1 VNLWDC
7 LSHDVFK
14 NLDLNYKKIHIQ
26 NAMTVS
32 AGFNKK
38 KAIQMYQKVCIYNV
52 QSQLFFN
59 KCTKINEGIKY

>member
-14 NLDLNYKKIHIQ
+14 NLDLSNKKIHIQ

-38 KAIQMYQKVCIYNV
+38 GYSNVSKSMYIR
-52 QSQLFFN
+52 
-59 KCTKINEGIKY
+59 CTITIVFQ